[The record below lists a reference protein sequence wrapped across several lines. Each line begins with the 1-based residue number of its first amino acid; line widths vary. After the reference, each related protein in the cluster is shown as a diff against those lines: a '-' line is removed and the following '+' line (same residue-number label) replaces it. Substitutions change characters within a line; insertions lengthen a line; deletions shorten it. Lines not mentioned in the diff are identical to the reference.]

1 MKMSKKIF
9 DIKIIEKI
17 SRDMDIEPTEL
28 LEAVNRYYSEIKN
41 ELMDG
46 NSVITGL
53 GKFRLSPR
61 HVNSN
66 FGGIGITAK
75 LSIDMDNDF
84 KTSAIN
90 KFILDEEQKEN

>member
-1 MKMSKKIF
+1 MSKKVL

-17 SRDMDIEPTEL
+17 AREKNIEFTELMDII
-28 LEAVNRYYSEIKN
+28 NKYYSEIKN

-53 GKFRLSPR
+53 GKLRLSSR
-61 HVNSN
+61 NVNSN

-90 KFILDEEQKEN
+90 KFILNEEQKKES